1 MNRKTGQYIS
11 WTITTESV
19 AFKNSS
25 NFELK
30 DCVEKYDNFS
40 VLYSKLTSADH
51 GRLEA
56 AESRSYMH
64 LL

>member
-19 AFKNSS
+19 ALNSS

-30 DCVEKYDNFS
+30 GCVEKYDNFT